1 MPNPASR
8 MPVRLSVTLA
18 ALLLALFSGVA
29 LGQSQE
35 SLNPD
40 WKLVS
45 DRKGIQVYMR
55 HNDESRLKTFR
66 GVTRMT
72 LKDEYAMVALLN
84 DYESFPK
91 WLHFID
97 GAAEIKRN
105 GPLQRY
111 LRFTTNLPWPLKDR
125 EAVLRADV
133 VQKLNNA
140 EDSVMIYL
148 TNTPDLIPPND
159 AYVRFP
165 ELLGIFG
172 ARRLGGQEVEII
184 YELVLDPG
192 GYIPAWLANIL
203 LRDAPYFTLQRLRRI
218 ILRPEYQNKYFDYID
233 LHGPGRPEDAN
244 PDSDRYKPAAV
255 EAREKYHSRSD
266 ES

>member
-1 MPNPASR
+1 MTFYKMPGLPR
-8 MPVRLSVTLA
+8 RCLT
-18 ALLLALFSGVA
+18 LLLMLAGTGQVLA
-29 LGQSQE
+29 QSQE
-35 SLNPD
+35 ALNPE
-40 WKLVS
+40 WELVS

-84 DYESFPK
+84 DYASFPK

-97 GAAEIKRN
+97 GAEEFDRN

-133 VQKLNNA
+133 VQKLNEA
-140 EDSVMIYL
+140 EDSVMIHM
-148 TNTPDLIPPND
+148 TNTPDLLPPND
-159 AYVRFP
+159 SYVRFP
-165 ELLGIFG
+165 ELRGVFG
-172 ARRLGGQEVEII
+172 ARRLGNQEVEII
-184 YELVLDPG
+184 YEIVLDPG

-203 LRDAPYFTLQRLRRI
+203 LRDAPYFTLQRMRRI
-218 ILRPEYQNKYFDYID
+218 ILRPEYQNQYFDYID
-233 LHGPGRPEDAN
+233 LNGPGRPADAN
-244 PDSDRYKPAAV
+244 PDVDRYKPA
-255 EAREKYHSRSD
+255 RYNQSD
-266 ES
+266 

>member
-1 MPNPASR
+1 MTSNKLPGLQ
-8 MPVRLSVTLA
+8 RLCLTLLLTLA
-18 ALLLALFSGVA
+18 AGQVPA
-29 LGQSQE
+29 QSQE
-35 SLNPD
+35 SLNPE

-55 HNDESRLKTFR
+55 HNDDSRLKTFR

-84 DYESFPK
+84 DYDAFPK

-97 GAAEIKRN
+97 GAEEFRRN

-111 LRFTTNLPWPLKDR
+111 LRFTTSLPWPLKDR

-133 VQKLNNA
+133 VQKLNGV
-140 EDSVMIYL
+140 EDSVMVHM
-148 TNTPDLIPPND
+148 TNAPDLLPPND
-159 AYVRFP
+159 SYVRFP
-165 ELLGIFG
+165 ELRGVFG
-172 ARRLGGQEVEII
+172 ARRLGNQEVEVI
-184 YELVLDPG
+184 YEIVLDPG

-203 LRDAPYFTLQRLRRI
+203 LRDAPYFTLQRMRRI

-233 LHGPGRPEDAN
+233 LKGPGRPEDAD
-244 PDSDRYKPAAV
+244 PDADRYKPALYNQAG
-255 EAREKYHSRSD
+255 
-266 ES
+266 

>member
-1 MPNPASR
+1 MSTFPAR
-8 MPVRLSVTLA
+8 AVTRLLRV
-18 ALLLALFSGVA
+18 LLLALLPTLA
-29 LGQSQE
+29 NTAAGQSE
-35 SLNPD
+35 EALNPD

-72 LKDEYAMVALLN
+72 LEDEYAMVALLN

-97 GAAEIKRN
+97 GAEEIKRN

-133 VQKLNNA
+133 VQKLNSA
-140 EDSVMIYL
+140 ENSVMVHM
-148 TNTPDLIPPND
+148 TNTPELIPPNND
-159 AYVRFP
+159 YVRFP
-165 ELLGIFG
+165 ELRGVFG
-172 ARRLGGQEVEII
+172 ARRLGNHEVEVI
-184 YELVLDPG
+184 YEIVLDPG

-203 LRDAPYFTLQRLRRI
+203 LRDAPYFTLQRMRRI
-218 ILRPEYQNKYFDYID
+218 ILRPEYRNKYFDYVD
-233 LHGPGRPEDAN
+233 LFGPGRPEDAA
-244 PDSDRYKPAAV
+244 PDPDRYKPSV
-255 EAREKYHSRSD
+255 IKAREAGD
-266 ES
+266 GGA